1 MEGSHGRWHPPELR
15 PPTVGPPPQVV
26 PASPAPEGSS
36 TAVQPP
42 PAADTPAPPAAE
54 TPIEPPPAADTP
66 VPPSEVDV
74 AEPTDDRTGATTTP
88 EEGTDGS
95 EPADADSAAPEGT
108 GTQPDVA
115 ESEPETF
122 DEEEW
127 ISVRRA
133 HLPSGATRR
142 CRG

>member
-1 MEGSHGRWHPPELR
+1 
-15 PPTVGPPPQVV
+15 
-26 PASPAPEGSS
+26 
-36 TAVQPP
+36 
-42 PAADTPAPPAAE
+42 
-54 TPIEPPPAADTP
+54 
-66 VPPSEVDV
+66 VDV

-127 ISVRRA
+127 ISVHALIFRPEQPDDA
-133 HLPSGATRR
+133 GDEGA
-142 CRG
+142 G